1 MEKPHAKSLARRAWE
16 ELVATVRGVLYFLPF
31 YFAFTTVAL
40 GNYSI
45 PSESMVPT
53 VEVGDRIIVSKWA
66 YGYSRYSLPL
76 RLGAALPQTDRRLFE
91 RLPQRG
97 DVVVFVHPRTGAT
110 MIKRLIG
117 LPGDRLEMRGG
128 VLAINGG
135 AVRLSQAAALQ
146 RTAHEGPLEFVVRRE
161 EILPEGVRHPVQQ
174 IPARA
179 MPSDFGPFVVPEGH
193 VFMMGDN
200 RDNSLDSRW
209 PGMGPVPIENL
220 IGRAELV
227 YFAAQHCS
235 GDPCSERD
243 RWLKPLH
250 D

>member
-1 MEKPHAKSLARRAWE
+1 MEEPQAKSLARRAWE
-16 ELVATVRGVLYFLPF
+16 ELVATARGVLYFLPF

-76 RLGAALPQTDRRLFE
+76 RLGAALPQTDRRLFA

-117 LPGDRLEMRGG
+117 LPGDRVTVRDG
-128 VLAINGG
+128 VLAING
-135 AVRLSQAAALQ
+135 APVRLSPAAALQ
-146 RTAHEGPLEFVVRRE
+146 RTAHKGGLEFVVRRE
-161 EILPEGVRHPVQQ
+161 ENAAGR
-174 IPARA
+174 RA
-179 MPSDFGPFVVPEGH
+179 PSRPP
-193 VFMMGDN
+193 
-200 RDNSLDSRW
+200 DSRARRAW
-209 PGMGPVPIENL
+209 GFRAVRRT
-220 IGRAELV
+220 GRQCFHDGRQSRQLARQSL
-227 YFAAQHCS
+227 A
-235 GDPCSERD
+235 GDGARSD
-243 RWLKPLH
+243 RKSDRPRRTRLFRGATL
-250 D
+250 